1 MTLTEVVNFPHQK
14 MRIIE
19 VCVPYS
25 FLAHVSLDSLGSMP
39 NKVLGCCHSVLP
51 NSFLTTWTIA
61 HQALL
66 SIGFPR
72 QEDCSGLP
80 FPSPGDFH
88 DPRIKPMSPALAG
101 RFFTTV
107 PPGKPLH
114 MISYLL
120 LTILSSRSTW
130 PHFISEE
137 IEAPGVTCPKSL
149 S

>member
-1 MTLTEVVNFPHQK
+1 MSG
-14 MRIIE
+14 
-19 VCVPYS
+19 S
-25 FLAHVSLDSLGSMP
+25 FVTQWTVAPQIPLSM
-39 NKVLGCCHSVLP
+39 
-51 NSFLTTWTIA
+51 
-61 HQALL
+61 
-66 SIGFPR
+66 GFPR
-72 QEDCSGLP
+72 EGYWSRLP
-80 FPSPGDFH
+80 FSSPGDLP
-88 DPRIKPMSPALAG
+88 DPEIEPMFPALAG